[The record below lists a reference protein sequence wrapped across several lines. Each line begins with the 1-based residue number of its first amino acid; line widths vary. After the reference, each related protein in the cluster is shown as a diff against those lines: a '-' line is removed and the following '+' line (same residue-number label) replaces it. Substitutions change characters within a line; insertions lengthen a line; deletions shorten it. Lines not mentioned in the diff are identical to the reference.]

1 VLEGVRDRAMIMVL
15 LRTGMRIGELLNT
28 IVEDVNL
35 KERRIEIY
43 ESEKTRVGRVV
54 YLGDDALKA
63 LDAWI
68 KVRDPNKT
76 YLFCF

>member
-43 ESEKTRVGRVV
+43 ESEKTWVGRVV